1 MSIGR
6 KLQALVLALAI
17 VAVATPQRAI
27 AQEEESTVLFT
38 NVNIFD
44 GTSETLQNGMNVLV
58 VDNLI
63 SQISSS
69 PINAPGVT
77 VIDGRGRTLMP
88 GLIDNHV
95 HLMLNGA
102 GLLDIE
108 ANQTWE
114 DIAIGGV
121 AMAELYLMEGF
132 TTVRDMGGANAG
144 LQRAINAGTIVG
156 PRVYPSGAFLGGRG
170 GHADFALYSSLPGG
184 ETQMERLNMS
194 APVDGADAVLR
205 AARNNFRQGAS
216 QLKIMQTGGVASLF
230 DPWQLNGMTVAEI
243 EAAVQIAND
252 YQSYVAAHSYTA
264 DAMLRALD
272 LGVKTIEHGFMFNDE
287 VHAKMVEKGAYITT
301 NLTAFSP
308 LLAEIEALGD
318 PRNQYKLQTA
328 QAAFTDYLDN
338 VRRLKPRRGHQT
350 DCVGNA
356 VVCQPQIAYEKYL
369 NGEFFGNYEALVSLT
384 SVGGEIAALSG
395 PVMNPYPYAKLGV
408 IEEGA
413 YADILL
419 VDGNPLED
427 LSVIGAVDKWFDA
440 PPRDGVETIR
450 IIMKDGVIY
459 KNTLN

>member
-1 MSIGR
+1 M
-6 KLQALVLALAI
+6 
-17 VAVATPQRAI
+17 AVTDPAS
-27 AQEEESTVLFT
+27 AQDEAPTQILFT
-38 NVNIFD
+38 NVNVFD
-44 GTSETLQNGMNVLV
+44 GTSESLQEGMSVLV
-58 VDNLI
+58 EENLI
-63 SQISSS
+63 KTISSS
-69 PINAPGVT
+69 SIGAPGAT
-77 VIDGRGRTLMP
+77 VIDGDGRTLMP

-95 HLMLNGA
+95 HLMLNGG

-170 GHADFALYSSLPGG
+170 GHADFALYSSVPGG

-252 YQSYVAAHSYTA
+252 YQSYVGAHSYTV

-272 LGVKTIEHGFMFNDE
+272 LGVKTLEHGFMFNDAI
-287 VHAKMVEKGAYITT
+287 HAKMVEKGAYITT

-308 LLAEIEALGD
+308 LLADVEALAD

-328 QAAFTDYLDN
+328 QAAFTGYLDN
-338 VRRLKPRRGHQT
+338 VRRLNPKRGHQT

-356 VVCQPQIAYEKYL
+356 MPCQKQIAYEKYL
-369 NGEFFGNYEALVSLT
+369 NGDFFGNYQALVSMT

-395 PVMNPYPYAKLGV
+395 PVVNPYPYAKLGV

-440 PPRDGVETIR
+440 PPRDGIETIR

-459 KNTLN
+459 KNTL

>member
-1 MSIGR
+1 MKKSASI
-6 KLQALVLALAI
+6 VLAGILLITAHRP
-17 VAVATPQRAI
+17 VF
-27 AQEEESTVLFT
+27 AQDEAPTQILFT
-38 NVNIFD
+38 NVNVFD
-44 GTSETLQNGMNVLV
+44 GYGDSLLQGMNVLV
-58 VDNLI
+58 EGNLI
-63 SQISSS
+63 KTISS
-69 PINAPGVT
+69 NAIQAAAGAT
-77 VIDGRGRTLMP
+77 VIDGGGRTLMP

-95 HLMLNGA
+95 HLMLNGG

-170 GHADFALYSSLPGG
+170 GHADFALYTSVRGHQTKMS
-184 ETQMERLNMS
+184 RLNM
-194 APVDGADAVLR
+194 AVTTDGADEVLA

-216 QLKIMQTGGVASLF
+216 QIKIMQTGGVASLF

-252 YQSYVAAHSYTA
+252 YQSYVAAHSYTV
-264 DAMLRALD
+264 DAMIRALD
-272 LGVKTIEHGFMFNDE
+272 MAVKTIEHGFMFNDE

-308 LLAEIEALGD
+308 LLAEVEALAD

-338 VRRLKPRRGHQT
+338 VRRLNPKRGHQT

-356 VVCQPQIAYEKYL
+356 VACQKQIAYEKYL
-369 NGEFFGNYEALVSLT
+369 NEEFFGSYRALVSMT

-395 PVMNPYPYAKLGV
+395 PVVNPYPYAKLGV
-408 IEEGA
+408 IEQGA

-440 PPRDGVETIR
+440 PDRDGVETIR
-450 IIMKDGVIY
+450 ILMKDGVIY
-459 KNTLN
+459 KNTL

>member
-17 VAVATPQRAI
+17 VAVVTPQCLA
-27 AQEEESTVLFT
+27 AQEEESQVLFT
-38 NVNIFD
+38 NVNVWD

-69 PINAPGVT
+69 PINAPGAT
-77 VIDGRGRTLMP
+77 VIDGGGRTLMP

-114 DIAIGGV
+114 DLAFNAV
-121 AMAELYLMEGF
+121 AMAELYLMDGF
-132 TTVRDMGGANAG
+132 TTVRDMGGANGG
-144 LQRAINAGTIVG
+144 LRRAIDAGIIVG
-156 PRVYPSGAFLGGRG
+156 PRVYNSGALIGGRG
-170 GHADFALYSSLPGG
+170 GHADFALYTALPGG
-184 ETQMERLNMS
+184 ETNMSRLNIS
-194 APVDGADAVLR
+194 VEVNGADEVLR
-205 AARNNFRQGAS
+205 AARHNFRMGAT
-216 QLKIMQTGGVASLF
+216 QLKLMQTGGVASLF
-230 DPWQLNGMTVAEI
+230 DPWQLNGMTAEEI
-243 EAAVQIAND
+243 AAAVEIAD
-252 YQSYVAAHSYTA
+252 AYQSYVGVHSYTS
-264 DAMLRALD
+264 DAMVRALD
-272 LGVKTIEHGFMFNDE
+272 MGVKTIEHGFMFDDAVYE
-287 VHAKMVEKGAYITT
+287 KMVEKGAYITT

-308 LLAEIEALGD
+308 LLANVSALAD

-338 VRRLKPRRGHQT
+338 VRRLKPKRGHQT
-350 DCVGNA
+350 DCVGPA
-356 VVCQPQIAYEKYL
+356 SVCWQQIAYEKYL

-395 PVMNPYPYAKLGV
+395 PVVNPYPYAKLGV

>member
-1 MSIGR
+1 MIR
-6 KLQALVLALAI
+6 LIMVMTTVLFAA
-17 VAVATPQRAI
+17 APASAF
-27 AQEEESTVLFT
+27 AQDEPSRVLFT

-58 VDNLI
+58 EDNLI

-69 PINAPGVT
+69 AISASGAT
-77 VIDGRGRTLMP
+77 VIDGGGRTLMP

-114 DIAIGGV
+114 DLAIGGV
-121 AMAELYLMEGF
+121 AMAKLYLYDGF
-132 TTVRDMGGANAG
+132 TTVRDMGGANGG
-144 LQRAINAGTIVG
+144 LTRAINAGIIPG
-156 PRVYPSGAFLGGRG
+156 PRVYPSGAFIGGRG
-170 GHADFALYSSLPGG
+170 GHADFALFSSIQG
-184 ETQMERLNMS
+184 EPTQMSRLNL
-194 APVDGADAVLR
+194 AQETNGADEVLA

-216 QLKIMQTGGVASLF
+216 QIKIMQTGGVASLF
-230 DPWQLNGMTVAEI
+230 DPWQLNGMTEAEI
-243 EAAVQIAND
+243 AAAVEIANS
-252 YQSYVAAHSYTA
+252 YQSYVGAHSYTA
-264 DAMLRALD
+264 DAMIRALD
-272 LGVKTIEHGFMFNDE
+272 MGVKTIEHGFMFDDA
-287 VHAKMVEKGAYITT
+287 VHARMVEKGAYITT

-308 LLAEIEALGD
+308 LLANISALAD

-328 QAAFTDYLDN
+328 QAAFTDYIDN
-338 VRRLKPRRGHQT
+338 VRRLNPKRGYHT
-350 DCVGNA
+350 DCVGPA
-356 VVCQPQIAYEKYL
+356 TMCWRQIAYEKYL
-369 NGEFFGNYEALVSLT
+369 NGHFFGNYRALVSMT

-395 PVMNPYPYAKLGV
+395 PVVNPYPYAKLGV

-450 IIMKDGVIY
+450 VIMKDGVIY
-459 KNTLN
+459 KNTLEN